1 VLSRLDGVKDAQVE
15 QSGNAVITY
24 DAGKVNLDKF
34 KEALKPYNYQI
45 DYK

>member
-1 VLSRLDGVKDAQVE
+1 LDGVKEAKVE
-15 QSGNAVITY
+15 QSGDAVITY
-24 DAGKVNLDKF
+24 DTGKVDLDKF